1 MVMKIILLAL
11 GSILLLSSFLFKVG
25 AFTGPLPACAEP
37 AFESSQAEIR
47 KVEAQLST
55 EREKL
60 RSLGHRERDMLAEL
74 TLLEAEVTE
83 KRGAVN
89 GLSEK
94 IRHANAEV
102 DALRRTLLNLRQSSM
117 ESQNKI
123 SKRLVEF
130 YKYARNGY
138 VKALTDV
145 MDITDFLRR
154 AKYVGIVMAKDRAAL
169 VRAAEEAKAH
179 QNKIS
184 KTEVRMS
191 EVEDRNR
198 KEDACLMSLKKEL
211 EKKVLL
217 LVKIH
222 EEKKFYET
230 EVQELENSAEGLKQ
244 TLIDIEKKDTCD
256 ITRPF
261 PFEEFKG
268 KLPYPMK
275 GQVLNGQGLLETL
288 GPGSFKGILIE
299 GPSSSDVMA
308 IFPGRVAFSGTLKG
322 YGELVIINHGSR
334 FFTVSAHLTK
344 RNMIEGEIVRE
355 GDVVGRVGGNGFSEG
370 GRLYFEIRSA
380 GTVLTPQEWLRS
392 Q

>member
-1 MVMKIILLAL
+1 MVMKIIRLAL
-11 GSILLLSSFLFKVG
+11 GNILFLSSVLFKVG

-74 TLLEAEVTE
+74 TLLEAEVAE

-89 GLSEK
+89 DLSEK

-130 YKYARNGY
+130 YKHARNGY
-138 VKALTDV
+138 VKALTDI

-154 AKYVGIVMAKDRAAL
+154 AKYVSIVMAQDRANL

-198 KEDACLMSLKKEL
+198 KEEACLVSLKKEL

-230 EVQELENSAEGLKQ
+230 EVQELENSSEGLKQ
-244 TLIDIEKKDTCD
+244 TLIDIEKKDAYET
-256 ITRPF
+256 TRPF

-268 KLPYPMK
+268 KLPYPMRGK
-275 GQVLNGQGLLETL
+275 VLNGQDLVETF
-288 GPGSFKGILIE
+288 GPGTFKGIIIE

-344 RNMIEGEIVRE
+344 RNKIEGEIVKE

-370 GRLYFEIRSA
+370 GGSILKSGARERS
-380 GTVLTPQEWLRS
+380 
-392 Q
+392 